1 MAILLIGWMNL
12 SLHKGRNH
20 FQNTSLLTF
29 SERQRNCQTLDSI
42 QILTRN
48 DNKRTLV
55 FSPLIAQVVLQNKDF
70 GVEREAVINYGGLG
84 GGLKIPFSNHLD
96 FIPVNSIK
104 NAVSVRNKTLFDYD
118 SIYLAK
124 LNNECQINPN
134 QVIVITDNLIDLPI

>member
-1 MAILLIGWMNL
+1 M
-12 SLHKGRNH
+12 
-20 FQNTSLLTF
+20 
-29 SERQRNCQTLDSI
+29 
-42 QILTRN
+42 
-48 DNKRTLV
+48 
-55 FSPLIAQVVLQNKDF
+55 
-70 GVEREAVINYGGLG
+70 G

-134 QVIVITDNLIDLPI
+134 QVIVITDNLIDLPNENKRYFKKQLNLPIFIGRKKGYQIRIYSN